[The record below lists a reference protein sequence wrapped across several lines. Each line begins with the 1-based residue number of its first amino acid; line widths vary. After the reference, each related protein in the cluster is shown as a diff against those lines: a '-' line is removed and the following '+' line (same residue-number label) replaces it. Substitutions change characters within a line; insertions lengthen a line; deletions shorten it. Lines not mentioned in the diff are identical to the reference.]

1 MGPGD
6 LRDVTCRHEWPIEFA
21 PAHSKASLQSRI
33 TFSEE
38 IAMSTTP
45 QAAPQARPINPDA
58 LNALLGR
65 VVQDMGAAMQAPLI
79 LIGDR
84 LGLYRAMGDGVPVTP
99 AELAKRTGTTERYVR
114 EWLNANAAGHLVEYD
129 AAKGT
134 YFLTPEQAMV
144 MALDDTP
151 VHLPGFYHLLASV
164 MKDEEKL
171 TEIYRTGNGMGWHEH
186 EKGLFEGTERFFR
199 PTYLANLVANWI
211 PSLSGVEAKLKAG
224 ARVADIGC
232 GHGASTLLM
241 ANSYPSSKFFGFD
254 YHAPSIEKARIK
266 AKEAGVADRV
276 TFEVAPAK
284 SFPGNNY
291 DLVAFFDCLHDM
303 GDPVG
308 AATHVKTTLAPG
320 GTWMIVEPFANDDT
334 AANHNP
340 VGRIFYSAS
349 ATICVPCSLAQ
360 EVGLGLGAQAGP
372 ARLEK
377 VVRDG
382 GFTHFRKAAETPFN
396 MVFEVRS

>member
-1 MGPGD
+1 VANQELLHIQGRYRDPGS
-6 LRDVTCRHEWPIEFA
+6 F
-21 PAHSKASLQSRI
+21 
-33 TFSEE
+33 FSEE

-45 QAAPQARPINPDA
+45 QDAPQGRTINPDA

-99 AELAKRTGTTERYVR
+99 AELANKTGTAERYVR
-114 EWLNANAAGHLVEYD
+114 EWLNGNAAGHLVEYD
-129 AAKGT
+129 AEKGT
-134 YFLTPEQAMV
+134 FFLTPEQAMV

-151 VHLPGFYHLLASV
+151 VHLPGFYHMLASL

-171 TEIYRTGNGMGWHEH
+171 TEIYRTGKGMGWHEH
-186 EKGLFEGTERFFR
+186 EKGLFEGCERFFR
-199 PTYLANLVANWI
+199 PTYLANLVSNWI
-211 PSLSGVEAKLKAG
+211 PALEGVEAKLKAG

-241 ANSYPSSKFFGFD
+241 AKSYPASKFFGFD
-254 YHAPSIEKARIK
+254 YHSPSIEKAREK
-266 AKEAGVADRV
+266 AQAVGVADRV
-276 TFEVAPAK
+276 TFQVAPAK
-284 SFPGNNY
+284 AFPGKNY

-308 AATHVKTTLAPG
+308 AAKYVKTTLAEG

-377 VVRDG
+377 VVRQG
-382 GFTHFRKAAETPFN
+382 GLTHFRKAAETPFN
-396 MVFEVRS
+396 MVFEARA